1 MEEDY
6 PRSSVYHYILGGVE
20 PSRYPSYKIIS
31 IFCLCD
37 LNMVGYQVSS
47 YGIQLDN
54 KYAGFFNLKL

>member
-1 MEEDY
+1 MAFLLQVTVTLDN
-6 PRSSVYHYILGGVE
+6 
-20 PSRYPSYKIIS
+20 YKIIS

-54 KYAGFFNLKL
+54 KYAGFFNLKLLLI